1 VRILF
6 LTENFWPY
14 IGGVEVFSAKLL
26 PALCQRGHEL
36 RVVTTHYYLDLPD
49 EQQYQ
54 GIPIYR
60 FHLLSALADNN
71 IDQLLKTA
79 QQITKL
85 KRNFQPHLVH
95 VHSVGLNAL
104 LQLQTAKVHPAPV
117 LVTLQQL
124 LRNEGI
130 EPDTM
135 QGRIVRSADWVTC
148 CSEALLADTRQRIPE
163 ITPRSSV
170 ICNARDLPSL
180 SSEPLPTDEPRL
192 LCLGRLTIQ
201 KGFDLA
207 VQALKVMIDRFPNVR
222 LIIAGD
228 GPERNQLEQQVADLG
243 LKEVVDFVGWVA
255 PDKVP
260 ALLNTATVVV
270 MPSRW
275 EGLPLVALEASLMAR
290 PIVASRVEGLTEVVV
305 HQQTGLLVE
314 KGDSRGLAEALA
326 FLLDHPEVATAM
338 GQTARRRVQEVFSFE
353 RCVDAYD
360 TLYRRLTTAE

>member
-26 PALCQRGHEL
+26 PALCQYGHEFI
-36 RVVTTHYYLDLPD
+36 VGTTHYYLDLPD

-54 GIPIYR
+54 GIPIHR
-60 FHLLSALADNN
+60 FPLLSALANSN
-71 IDQLLKTA
+71 IEQLLKTV

-85 KRNFQPHLVH
+85 KRNFRPHLVH

-104 LQLQTAKVHPAPV
+104 LQLQTAEAYPTPV
-117 LVTLQQL
+117 LVTLQQPL
-124 LRNEGI
+124 LNDNTK
-130 EPDTM
+130 PDTL

-148 CSEALLADTRQRIPE
+148 CSEALLVDTRRRIPE

-170 ICNARDLPSL
+170 IHNARDLPLL
-180 SSEPLPTDEPRL
+180 SPEPLPTGEPRL

-207 VQALKVMIDRFPNVR
+207 VRALRVITDRFPHAR

-228 GPERNQLEQQVADLG
+228 GPERNNLAQLVVELG
-243 LKEVVDFVGWVA
+243 LEKVVDFVGWVA
-255 PDKVP
+255 PDHVP
-260 ALLNTATVVV
+260 ALMNTATVVV

-275 EGLPLVALEASLMAR
+275 EGLPLVALEAALMAR
-290 PIVASRVEGLTEVVV
+290 PLVTTPVEGLPEVVV

-314 KGDSRGLAEALA
+314 KENSEALAEALI
-326 FLLDHPEVATAM
+326 FLLDQPEIAIAM
-338 GQTARRRVQEVFSFE
+338 GQAARRRVQEVFSFAN
-353 RCVDAYD
+353 CVDAYD
-360 TLYRRLTTAE
+360 ATYRRLATAR